1 MLISSLNTNGDTFQS
16 TPSVGRATIRPHH
29 LSFCLFYFNPRP
41 PWGGRRRKR
50 GRSPRPLRISIH
62 ALRGEG
68 DRAHFIL
75 EYQRRHISI
84 HALRGETSTLS
95 SEEIYKLVMYFNP
108 RPPWGGRHLI
118 PLGFPIFIRFQSHAL
133 REGDKIGLCL
143 SLRRRNFNALRG
155 EGRLRFACCPN
166 AIPLQSTPSVG
177 ATRGEIRPL
186 KYVKISIHALR
197 GEGD

>member
-1 MLISSLNTNGDTFQS
+1 MWRATCRKVSRQACAKDFNPRPPWGGRQCKAVAVECEGVFQSTPSVGRATVLISSLNTNGDTFQS

-84 HALRGETSTLS
+84 HALRGEGDFVKRGNIQACDVFQSTPS
-95 SEEIYKLVMYFNP
+95 V
-108 RPPWGGRHLI
+108 GRATFDT
-118 PLGFPIFIRFQSHAL
+118 LGFPIFIRFQS
-133 REGDKIGLCL
+133 
-143 SLRRRNFNALRG
+143 
-155 EGRLRFACCPN
+155 
-166 AIPLQSTPSVG
+166 TPSVG
-177 ATRGEIRPL
+177 RAT
-186 KYVKISIHALR
+186 K
-197 GEGD
+197 